1 MTCHNGCL
9 CRKTEPVKKNV
20 LVKKTSYP
28 SSFSL
33 TNAQYRSIRNGIFD
47 ELVIVDTYSGQ
58 VITCFDNEQAFEL
71 TEKAIAKVVGETA
84 EVYFVV
90 RF

>member
-33 TNAQYRSIRNGIFD
+33 TSRQYRAIRNGIFD
-47 ELVIVDTYSGQ
+47 EIVVVDTDSGE
-58 VITCFDNEQAFEL
+58 VLTCFDHEQAFDL
-71 TEKAIAKVVGETA
+71 TEKAIAKVVGHTA